1 MSSLT
6 QSKTIRIPT
15 ARVFE
20 PLLYPSRYKG
30 AYGGRG
36 SGKSHHFA
44 EKVIQAALTSPKRI
58 VCIREVQKSI
68 KESVKRLLEDK
79 IKALDVGSYF
89 QVLDREIRAKNGSLI
104 IFQGMQDH
112 TAESIKSLEGYDIAW
127 VEEAQSLST
136 RSLRLLRP
144 TIRKEGSELWFT
156 WNPMSADDPIDAFL
170 RGDNVP
176 PDSKVVQANW
186 SDNPWFPS
194 ELERERVFDLKYNSA
209 TYDHVWEGAYLV
221 NTDAQVFAGKYRV
234 DDFDVQDTW
243 DGPYQGGDFGFSQ
256 DPTAAI
262 RCYIAG
268 DMLFISH
275 EAYRTKLELDDTAT
289 FINGK
294 IPSFDRYV
302 TRWDNARPESIS
314 YLKRHGLPRSEPVVK
329 WKGSIEDGVQFLRS
343 FREIVIHTRCTD
355 LAREFRLYS
364 YKTDSRTGDIMP
376 VIVDA
381 FNHGIDALRYA
392 LTPMM
397 CGKRQPSRPVFGIYG
412 RING

>member
-1 MSSLT
+1 MLSSTLRILT
-6 QSKTIRIPT
+6 PRI
-15 ARVFE
+15 FE

-79 IKALDVGSYF
+79 IKALEVGSYF
-89 QVLDREIRAKNGSLI
+89 QVLDREIRGINGSLI

-127 VEEAQSLST
+127 VEEAQSLSA

-144 TIRKEGSELWFT
+144 TIRKQGSELWFT

-176 PDSKVVQANW
+176 PDSEVVQANW

-194 ELERERVFDLKYNSA
+194 ELERERIFDLKYNA
-209 TYDHVWEGAYLV
+209 GTYDHVWEGAYLV
-221 NTDAQVFAGKYRV
+221 NSDSQIFAGKYRI
-234 DDFDVQDTW
+234 DDFEVLETW
-243 DGPYQGGDFGFSQ
+243 DGPYQGGDLGFSQ

-262 RCYIAG
+262 RCYIAN
-268 DMLFISH
+268 DVLYVSH
-275 EAYRTKLELDDTAT
+275 EAYKTKLELDDTAT
-289 FINGK
+289 FLKGR
-294 IPSFDRYV
+294 IPDFDRYT
-302 TRWDNARPESIS
+302 TRWDNSRPESIS
-314 YLKRHGLPRSEPVVK
+314 YFKRHGLPRSEPVKK
-329 WKGSIEDGVQFLRS
+329 WTGSIEDGIQFLRS
-343 FREIVIHTRCTD
+343 FREIVIHTRCNE

-364 YKTDSRTGDIMP
+364 YKVDPRTGDITTK
-376 VIVDA
+376 IIDA
-381 FNHGIDALRYA
+381 YNHGIDALRYA
-392 LTPMM
+392 LVPMM
-397 CGKRQPSRPVFGIYG
+397 KGKRQLSTPVFGRYG
-412 RING
+412 VIDE

>member
-1 MSSLT
+1 MT
-6 QSKTIRIPT
+6 P
-15 ARVFE
+15 RVFE

-79 IKALDVGSYF
+79 IKALEVGSYF
-89 QVLDREIRAKNGSLI
+89 QVLDREIRGINGSLI

-127 VEEAQSLST
+127 VEEAQSLSA

-144 TIRKEGSELWFT
+144 TIRKQSSELWFT

-194 ELERERVFDLKYNSA
+194 ELERERIFDLKYNSG

-221 NTDAQVFAGKYRV
+221 NSDSQIFAGKYRI
-234 DDFDVQDTW
+234 DDFEVLDTW
-243 DGPYQGGDFGFSQ
+243 DGPYQGGDLGFSQ

-262 RCYIAG
+262 RCYIAN
-268 DMLFISH
+268 DVLYVSH
-275 EAYRTKLELDDTAT
+275 EAYKTKLELDDTAT
-289 FINGK
+289 FLKGR
-294 IPSFDRYV
+294 IPDFDRYT
-302 TRWDNARPESIS
+302 TRWDNSRPESIS
-314 YLKRHGLPRSEPVVK
+314 YFKRHGLPRSEPVKK
-329 WKGSIEDGVQFLRS
+329 WTGSIEDGIQFLRS
-343 FREIVIHTRCTD
+343 FREIVIHTRCNE

-364 YKTDSRTGDIMP
+364 YKVDPRTGDITTK
-376 VIVDA
+376 IIDA
-381 FNHGIDALRYA
+381 YNHGIDALRYA
-392 LTPMM
+392 LVPMM
-397 CGKRQPSRPVFGIYG
+397 KGKRQLSTPVFGRYG
-412 RING
+412 VIDE

>member
-6 QSKTIRIPT
+6 QPKTIRIPT

-89 QVLDREIRAKNGSLI
+89 QVLDREIRATNGSLI

-221 NTDAQVFAGKYRV
+221 NSDSQIFAGKYRI
-234 DDFDVQDTW
+234 DDFEVLDTW
-243 DGPYQGGDFGFSQ
+243 DGPYQGGDLGFSQ

-262 RCYIAG
+262 RCYIAN
-268 DMLFISH
+268 DVLYVSH
-275 EAYRTKLELDDTAT
+275 EAYKTKLELDDTAT
-289 FINGK
+289 FLKGR
-294 IPSFDRYV
+294 IPDFDRYT
-302 TRWDNARPESIS
+302 TRWDNSRPESIS
-314 YLKRHGLPRSEPVVK
+314 YFKRHGLPRSEPVKK
-329 WKGSIEDGVQFLRS
+329 WTGSIEDGIQFLRS
-343 FREIVIHTRCTD
+343 FREIVIHTRCNE

-364 YKTDSRTGDIMP
+364 YKVDPRTGDITTK
-376 VIVDA
+376 IIDA
-381 FNHGIDALRYA
+381 YNHGIDALRYA
-392 LTPMM
+392 LVPMM
-397 CGKRQPSRPVFGIYG
+397 KGKRQLSTPVFGRYG
-412 RING
+412 VIDE

>member
-1 MSSLT
+1 MLSSTLRILT
-6 QSKTIRIPT
+6 PRI
-15 ARVFE
+15 FE

-79 IKALDVGSYF
+79 IKALEVGSYF
-89 QVLDREIRAKNGSLI
+89 QVLDREIRGINGSLI

-127 VEEAQSLST
+127 VEEAQSLSA

-144 TIRKEGSELWFT
+144 TIRKQGSELWFT

-176 PDSKVVQANW
+176 PDSEVVQANW

-194 ELERERVFDLKYNSA
+194 ELERERIFDLKYNSG

-221 NTDAQVFAGKYRV
+221 NSDSQIFAGKYRI
-234 DDFDVQDTW
+234 DDFEVLDTW
-243 DGPYQGGDFGFSQ
+243 DGPYQGGDLGFSQ

-262 RCYIAG
+262 RCYIAN
-268 DMLFISH
+268 DVLYVSH
-275 EAYRTKLELDDTAT
+275 EAYKTKLELDDTAT
-289 FINGK
+289 FLKGR
-294 IPSFDRYV
+294 IPDFDRYT
-302 TRWDNARPESIS
+302 TRWDNSRPESIS
-314 YLKRHGLPRSEPVVK
+314 YFKRHGLPRSEPVKK
-329 WKGSIEDGVQFLRS
+329 WTGSIEDGIQFLRS
-343 FREIVIHTRCTD
+343 FREIVIHTRCNE

-364 YKTDSRTGDIMP
+364 YKVDPRTGDITTK
-376 VIVDA
+376 IIDA
-381 FNHGIDALRYA
+381 YNHGIDALRYA
-392 LTPMM
+392 LVPMM
-397 CGKRQPSRPVFGIYG
+397 KGKRQLSTPVFGRYG
-412 RING
+412 VIDE

>member
-1 MSSLT
+1 MLSSTLRILT
-6 QSKTIRIPT
+6 P
-15 ARVFE
+15 RVFE

-79 IKALDVGSYF
+79 IKALEVGSYF
-89 QVLDREIRAKNGSLI
+89 QVLDREIRGINGSLI

-127 VEEAQSLST
+127 VEEAQSLSA

-144 TIRKEGSELWFT
+144 TIRKQGSELWFT

-186 SDNPWFPS
+186 SDNPWYPS
-194 ELERERVFDLKYNSA
+194 ELERERIFDLKYNSG

-221 NTDAQVFAGKYRV
+221 NSDSQIFAGKYRI
-234 DDFDVQDTW
+234 DDFEVLDTW
-243 DGPYQGGDFGFSQ
+243 DGPYQGGDLGFSQ

-262 RCYIAG
+262 RCYIAN
-268 DMLFISH
+268 DVLYVSH
-275 EAYRTKLELDDTAT
+275 EAYKTKLELDDTAT
-289 FINGK
+289 FLKGR
-294 IPSFDRYV
+294 IPDFDRYT
-302 TRWDNARPESIS
+302 TRWDNSRPESIS
-314 YLKRHGLPRSEPVVK
+314 YFKRHGLPRSEPVKK
-329 WKGSIEDGVQFLRS
+329 WTGSIEDGIQFLRS
-343 FREIVIHTRCTD
+343 FREIVIHTRCNE

-364 YKTDSRTGDIMP
+364 YKVDPRTGDITTK
-376 VIVDA
+376 IIDA
-381 FNHGIDALRYA
+381 YNHGIDALRYA
-392 LTPMM
+392 LVPMM
-397 CGKRQPSRPVFGIYG
+397 KGKRQLSTPVFGRYG
-412 RING
+412 VIDE

>member
-1 MSSLT
+1 MLSSTLRILT
-6 QSKTIRIPT
+6 P
-15 ARVFE
+15 RVFE

-79 IKALDVGSYF
+79 IKTLEVGSYF
-89 QVLDREIRAKNGSLI
+89 QVLDREIRGINGSLI

-127 VEEAQSLST
+127 VEEAQSLSA

-144 TIRKEGSELWFT
+144 TIRKQSSELWFT

-194 ELERERVFDLKYNSA
+194 ELERERIFDLKYNSG

-221 NTDAQVFAGKYRV
+221 NSDSQIFAGKYRI
-234 DDFDVQDTW
+234 DDFEVLDTW
-243 DGPYQGGDFGFSQ
+243 DGPYQGGDLGFSQ

-262 RCYIAG
+262 RCYIAN
-268 DMLFISH
+268 DVLYVSH
-275 EAYRTKLELDDTAT
+275 EAYKTKLELDDTAT
-289 FINGK
+289 FLKGR
-294 IPSFDRYV
+294 IPDFDLYT
-302 TRWDNARPESIS
+302 TRWDNSRPESIS
-314 YLKRHGLPRSEPVVK
+314 YFKRHGLPRSEPVKK
-329 WKGSIEDGVQFLRS
+329 WTGSIEDGIQFLRS
-343 FREIVIHTRCTD
+343 FREIVIHTRCNE

-364 YKTDSRTGDIMP
+364 YKVDPRTGDITTK
-376 VIVDA
+376 IIDA
-381 FNHGIDALRYA
+381 YNHGIDALRYA
-392 LTPMM
+392 LVPMM
-397 CGKRQPSRPVFGIYG
+397 KGKRQLSTPVFGRYG
-412 RING
+412 VIDE

>member
-58 VCIREVQKSI
+58 VCIREIQKSI

-89 QVLDREIRAKNGSLI
+89 QVLDREIRGINGSLI

-186 SDNPWFPS
+186 SDNPWFPV
-194 ELERERVFDLKYNSA
+194 ELERERIFDLKYNSG

-221 NTDAQVFAGKYRV
+221 NSDSQIFAGKYRI
-234 DDFDVQDTW
+234 DDFEVLDTW
-243 DGPYQGGDFGFSQ
+243 DGPYQGGDLGFSQ

-262 RCYIAG
+262 RCYIAN
-268 DMLFISH
+268 DVLYVSH
-275 EAYRTKLELDDTAT
+275 EAYKTKLELDDTAT
-289 FINGK
+289 FLKGR
-294 IPSFDRYV
+294 IPDFDRYT
-302 TRWDNARPESIS
+302 TRWDNSRPESIS
-314 YLKRHGLPRSEPVVK
+314 YFKRHGLPRSEPVKK
-329 WKGSIEDGVQFLRS
+329 WTGSIEDGIQFLRS
-343 FREIVIHTRCTD
+343 FREIVIHTRCNE

-364 YKTDSRTGDIMP
+364 YKVDPRTGDITTK
-376 VIVDA
+376 IIDA
-381 FNHGIDALRYA
+381 YNHGIDALRYA
-392 LTPMM
+392 LVPMM
-397 CGKRQPSRPVFGIYG
+397 KGKRQLSTPVFGRYG
-412 RING
+412 VIDE

>member
-1 MSSLT
+1 MLSSTLRILT
-6 QSKTIRIPT
+6 P
-15 ARVFE
+15 RVFE

-79 IKALDVGSYF
+79 IKALEVGSYF
-89 QVLDREIRAKNGSLI
+89 QVLDREIRGINGSLI

-127 VEEAQSLST
+127 VEEAQSLSA

-144 TIRKEGSELWFT
+144 TIRKQGSELWFT

-176 PDSKVVQANW
+176 PDSEVVQANW

-194 ELERERVFDLKYNSA
+194 ELERERIFDLKYNSG

-221 NTDAQVFAGKYRV
+221 NSDSQIFAGKYRI
-234 DDFDVQDTW
+234 DDFEVLDTW
-243 DGPYQGGDFGFSQ
+243 DGPYQGGDLGFSQ

-262 RCYIAG
+262 RCYIAN
-268 DMLFISH
+268 DVLYVSH
-275 EAYRTKLELDDTAT
+275 EAYKTKLELDDTAT
-289 FINGK
+289 FLKGR
-294 IPSFDRYV
+294 IPDFDRYT
-302 TRWDNARPESIS
+302 TRWDNSRPESIS
-314 YLKRHGLPRSEPVVK
+314 YFKRHGLPRSEPVKK
-329 WKGSIEDGVQFLRS
+329 WTGSIEDGIQFLRS
-343 FREIVIHTRCTD
+343 FREIVIHSRCNE

-364 YKTDSRTGDIMP
+364 YKVDPRTGDITTK
-376 VIVDA
+376 IIDA
-381 FNHGIDALRYA
+381 YNHGIDALRYA
-392 LTPMM
+392 LVPMM
-397 CGKRQPSRPVFGIYG
+397 KGKRQLSTPVFGRYG
-412 RING
+412 VIDE

>member
-89 QVLDREIRAKNGSLI
+89 QVLDREIRATNGSLI

-221 NTDAQVFAGKYRV
+221 NSDSQIFAGKYRI
-234 DDFDVQDTW
+234 DDFEVLDTW
-243 DGPYQGGDFGFSQ
+243 DGPYQGGDLGFSQ

-262 RCYIAG
+262 RCYIAN
-268 DMLFISH
+268 DVLYVSH
-275 EAYRTKLELDDTAT
+275 EAYKTKLELDDTAT
-289 FINGK
+289 FLKGR
-294 IPSFDRYV
+294 IPDFDRYT
-302 TRWDNARPESIS
+302 TRWDNSRPESIS
-314 YLKRHGLPRSEPVVK
+314 YFKRHGLPRSEPVKK
-329 WKGSIEDGVQFLRS
+329 WTGSIEDGIQFLRS
-343 FREIVIHTRCTD
+343 FREIVIHTRCNE

-364 YKTDSRTGDIMP
+364 YKVDPRTGDITTK
-376 VIVDA
+376 IIDA
-381 FNHGIDALRYA
+381 YNHGIDALRYA
-392 LTPMM
+392 LVPMM
-397 CGKRQPSRPVFGIYG
+397 KGKRQLSTPVFGRYG
-412 RING
+412 VIDE

>member
-1 MSSLT
+1 M
-6 QSKTIRIPT
+6 
-15 ARVFE
+15 
-20 PLLYPSRYKG
+20 
-30 AYGGRG
+30 
-36 SGKSHHFA
+36 
-44 EKVIQAALTSPKRI
+44 
-58 VCIREVQKSI
+58 
-68 KESVKRLLEDK
+68 KRLLEDK

-89 QVLDREIRAKNGSLI
+89 QVLDREIRATNGSLI

-268 DMLFISH
+268 DVLFISH

-343 FREIVIHTRCTD
+343 FREIVIHTRCSD

-392 LTPMM
+392 LARLSGNVALLEKG
-397 CGKRQPSRPVFGIYG
+397 CSIC
-412 RING
+412 

>member
-89 QVLDREIRAKNGSLI
+89 QVLDREIRGINGSLI

-186 SDNPWFPS
+186 SDNPWFPV
-194 ELERERVFDLKYNSA
+194 ELERERIFDLKYNSG

-221 NTDAQVFAGKYRV
+221 NSDSQIFAGKYRI
-234 DDFDVQDTW
+234 DDFEVLDTW
-243 DGPYQGGDFGFSQ
+243 DGPYQGGDLGFSQ

-262 RCYIAG
+262 RCYIAN
-268 DMLFISH
+268 DVLYVSH
-275 EAYRTKLELDDTAT
+275 EAYKTKLELDDTAT
-289 FINGK
+289 FLKGR
-294 IPSFDRYV
+294 IPDFDRYT
-302 TRWDNARPESIS
+302 TRWDNSRPESIS
-314 YLKRHGLPRSEPVVK
+314 YFKRHGLPRSEPVKK
-329 WKGSIEDGVQFLRS
+329 WTGSIEDGIQFLRS
-343 FREIVIHTRCTD
+343 FREIVIHTRCNE

-364 YKTDSRTGDIMP
+364 YKVDPRTGDITTK
-376 VIVDA
+376 IIDA
-381 FNHGIDALRYA
+381 YNHGIDALRYA
-392 LTPMM
+392 LVPMM
-397 CGKRQPSRPVFGIYG
+397 KGKRQLSTPVFGRYG
-412 RING
+412 VIDE

>member
-1 MSSLT
+1 MLSSTLRILT
-6 QSKTIRIPT
+6 P
-15 ARVFE
+15 RVFE

-79 IKALDVGSYF
+79 IKALEVGSYF
-89 QVLDREIRAKNGSLI
+89 QVLDREIRGINGSLI

-127 VEEAQSLST
+127 VEEAQSLSA

-144 TIRKEGSELWFT
+144 TIRKQGSELWFT
-156 WNPMSADDPIDAFL
+156 WNPMSSDDPIDAFL

-176 PDSKVVQANW
+176 PDSEVVQANW

-194 ELERERVFDLKYNSA
+194 ELERERLFDLKYNTG

-221 NTDAQVFAGKYRV
+221 NSDSQIFAGKYRI
-234 DDFDVQDTW
+234 DDFEVLDTW
-243 DGPYQGGDFGFSQ
+243 DGPYQGGDLGFSQ

-262 RCYIAG
+262 RCYIAN
-268 DMLFISH
+268 DVLYVSH
-275 EAYRTKLELDDTAT
+275 EAYKTKLELDDTAI
-289 FINGK
+289 FLKGR
-294 IPSFDRYV
+294 IPDFDRYT
-302 TRWDNARPESIS
+302 TRWDNSRPESIS
-314 YLKRHGLPRSEPVVK
+314 YFKRHGLPRSEPVKK
-329 WKGSIEDGVQFLRS
+329 WTGSIEDGIQFLRS
-343 FREIVIHTRCTD
+343 FREIVIHTRCNE

-364 YKTDSRTGDIMP
+364 YKVDPRTGDITTK
-376 VIVDA
+376 IIDA
-381 FNHGIDALRYA
+381 YNHGIDALRYA
-392 LTPMM
+392 LVPMM
-397 CGKRQPSRPVFGIYG
+397 KGKRQLSTPVFGRYG
-412 RING
+412 VIDE

>member
-1 MSSLT
+1 MLSSTLRILT
-6 QSKTIRIPT
+6 P
-15 ARVFE
+15 RVFE

-79 IKALDVGSYF
+79 IKALEVGSYF
-89 QVLDREIRAKNGSLI
+89 QVLDREIRGINGSLI

-127 VEEAQSLST
+127 VEEAQSLSA

-144 TIRKEGSELWFT
+144 TIRKQGSELWFT

-176 PDSKVVQANW
+176 PDSEVVQANW

-194 ELERERVFDLKYNSA
+194 ELERERIFDLKYNA
-209 TYDHVWEGAYLV
+209 GTYDHVWEGAYLV
-221 NTDAQVFAGKYRV
+221 NSDSQIFAGKYRI
-234 DDFDVQDTW
+234 DDFEVLETW
-243 DGPYQGGDFGFSQ
+243 DGPYQGGDLGFSQ

-262 RCYIAG
+262 RCYIAN
-268 DMLFISH
+268 DVLYVSH
-275 EAYRTKLELDDTAT
+275 EAYKTKLELDDTAT
-289 FINGK
+289 FLKGR
-294 IPSFDRYV
+294 IPDFDRYT
-302 TRWDNARPESIS
+302 TRWDNSRPESIS
-314 YLKRHGLPRSEPVVK
+314 YFKRHGLPRSEPVKK
-329 WKGSIEDGVQFLRS
+329 WTGSIEDGIQFLRS
-343 FREIVIHTRCTD
+343 FREIVIHTRCNE

-364 YKTDSRTGDIMP
+364 YKVDPRTGDITTK
-376 VIVDA
+376 IIDA
-381 FNHGIDALRYA
+381 YNHGIDALRYA
-392 LTPMM
+392 LVPMM
-397 CGKRQPSRPVFGIYG
+397 KGKRQLSTPVFGRYG
-412 RING
+412 VIDE

>member
-1 MSSLT
+1 LT
-6 QSKTIRIPT
+6 P
-15 ARVFE
+15 RVFE

-79 IKALDVGSYF
+79 IKALEVGSYF
-89 QVLDREIRAKNGSLI
+89 QVLDREIRGINGSLI

-127 VEEAQSLST
+127 VEEAQSLSA

-144 TIRKEGSELWFT
+144 TIRKQGSELWFT

-176 PDSKVVQANW
+176 PDSEVVQANW

-194 ELERERVFDLKYNSA
+194 ELERERIFDLKYNSG

-221 NTDAQVFAGKYRV
+221 NSDSQIFAGKYRI
-234 DDFDVQDTW
+234 DDFEVLDTW
-243 DGPYQGGDFGFSQ
+243 DGPYQGGDLGFSQ

-262 RCYIAG
+262 RCYIAN
-268 DMLFISH
+268 DVLYVSH
-275 EAYRTKLELDDTAT
+275 EAYKTKLELDDTAT
-289 FINGK
+289 FLKGR
-294 IPSFDRYV
+294 IPDFDRYT
-302 TRWDNARPESIS
+302 TRWDNSRPESIS
-314 YLKRHGLPRSEPVVK
+314 YFKRHGLPRSEPVKK
-329 WKGSIEDGVQFLRS
+329 WTGSIEDGIQFLRS
-343 FREIVIHTRCTD
+343 FREIVIHTRCNE

-364 YKTDSRTGDIMP
+364 YKVDPRTGDITTK
-376 VIVDA
+376 IIDA
-381 FNHGIDALRYA
+381 YNHGIDALRYA
-392 LTPMM
+392 LVPMM
-397 CGKRQPSRPVFGIYG
+397 KGKRQLSTPVFGRYG
-412 RING
+412 VIDE

>member
-1 MSSLT
+1 MLSSTLRILT
-6 QSKTIRIPT
+6 P
-15 ARVFE
+15 RVFE

-79 IKALDVGSYF
+79 IKALEVGSYF
-89 QVLDREIRAKNGSLI
+89 QVLDREIRGINGSLI

-127 VEEAQSLST
+127 VEEAQSLSA

-144 TIRKEGSELWFT
+144 TIRKQGSELWFT

-176 PDSKVVQANW
+176 PDSEVVQANW

-194 ELERERVFDLKYNSA
+194 ELERERIFDLKYNSG

-221 NTDAQVFAGKYRV
+221 NSDSQIFAGKYRI
-234 DDFDVQDTW
+234 DDFEVLDTW
-243 DGPYQGGDFGFSQ
+243 DGPYQGGDLGFSQ

-262 RCYIAG
+262 RCYIAN
-268 DMLFISH
+268 DVLYVSH
-275 EAYRTKLELDDTAT
+275 EAYKTKLELDDTAT
-289 FINGK
+289 FLKGR
-294 IPSFDRYV
+294 IPDFDRYT
-302 TRWDNARPESIS
+302 TRWDNSRPESIS
-314 YLKRHGLPRSEPVVK
+314 YFKRHGLPRSEPVKK
-329 WKGSIEDGVQFLRS
+329 WTGSIEDGIQFLRS
-343 FREIVIHTRCTD
+343 FREIVIHTRCNE

-364 YKTDSRTGDIMP
+364 YKVDPRTGDITTK
-376 VIVDA
+376 IIDA
-381 FNHGIDALRYA
+381 YNHGIDALRYA
-392 LTPMM
+392 LVPMM
-397 CGKRQPSRPVFGIYG
+397 KGKRQLSTPVFGRYG
-412 RING
+412 VIDE

>member
-1 MSSLT
+1 MLSSTLRILT
-6 QSKTIRIPT
+6 P
-15 ARVFE
+15 RVFE

-79 IKALDVGSYF
+79 IKTLEVGSYF
-89 QVLDREIRAKNGSLI
+89 QVLDRQIRGINGSLI

-127 VEEAQSLST
+127 VEEAQSLSA

-144 TIRKEGSELWFT
+144 TIRKQGSELWFT

-194 ELERERVFDLKYNSA
+194 ELERERIFDLNYNSG

-221 NTDAQVFAGKYRV
+221 NSDSQIFAGKYRI
-234 DDFDVQDTW
+234 DDFEVLDTW
-243 DGPYQGGDFGFSQ
+243 DGPYQGGDLGFSQ

-262 RCYIAG
+262 RCYIAN
-268 DMLFISH
+268 DVLYVSH
-275 EAYRTKLELDDTAT
+275 EAYKTKLELDDTAT
-289 FINGK
+289 FLKGR
-294 IPSFDRYV
+294 IPDFDRYT
-302 TRWDNARPESIS
+302 TRWDNSRPESIS
-314 YLKRHGLPRSEPVVK
+314 YFKRHGLPRSEPVKK
-329 WKGSIEDGVQFLRS
+329 WTGSIEDGIQFLRS
-343 FREIVIHTRCTD
+343 FREIVIHTRCNE

-364 YKTDSRTGDIMP
+364 YKVDPRTGDITTK
-376 VIVDA
+376 IIDA
-381 FNHGIDALRYA
+381 YNHGIDALRYA
-392 LTPMM
+392 LVPMM
-397 CGKRQPSRPVFGIYG
+397 KGKRQLSTPVFGRYG
-412 RING
+412 VIDE

>member
-89 QVLDREIRAKNGSLI
+89 QVLDREIRGINGSLI

-194 ELERERVFDLKYNSA
+194 ELERERIFDLKYNSG

-221 NTDAQVFAGKYRV
+221 NSDSQIFAGKYRI
-234 DDFDVQDTW
+234 DDFEVLDTW
-243 DGPYQGGDFGFSQ
+243 DGPYQGGDLGFSQ

-262 RCYIAG
+262 RCYIAN
-268 DMLFISH
+268 DVLYVSH
-275 EAYRTKLELDDTAT
+275 EAYKTKLELDDTAT
-289 FINGK
+289 FLKGR
-294 IPSFDRYV
+294 IPDFDRYT
-302 TRWDNARPESIS
+302 TRWDNSRPESIS
-314 YLKRHGLPRSEPVVK
+314 YFKRHGLPRSEPVKK
-329 WKGSIEDGVQFLRS
+329 WTGSIEDGIQFLRS
-343 FREIVIHTRCTD
+343 FREIVIHTRCNE

-364 YKTDSRTGDIMP
+364 YKADPRTGDITTK
-376 VIVDA
+376 IIDA
-381 FNHGIDALRYA
+381 YNHGIDALRYA
-392 LTPMM
+392 LVPMM
-397 CGKRQPSRPVFGIYG
+397 KGKRQLSTPVFGRYG
-412 RING
+412 VIDE

>member
-1 MSSLT
+1 MLSSTLRILT
-6 QSKTIRIPT
+6 P
-15 ARVFE
+15 RVFE

-79 IKALDVGSYF
+79 IKALEVGSYF
-89 QVLDREIRAKNGSLI
+89 QVLDREIRGINGSLI

-127 VEEAQSLST
+127 VEEAQSLSA

-144 TIRKEGSELWFT
+144 TIRKQGSELWFT

-194 ELERERVFDLKYNSA
+194 ELERERLFDLKYNA
-209 TYDHVWEGAYLV
+209 GTYDHVWEGAYLV
-221 NTDAQVFAGKYRV
+221 NSDSQIFAGKYRI
-234 DDFDVQDTW
+234 DDFEVLDTW
-243 DGPYQGGDFGFSQ
+243 DGPYQGGDLGFSQ

-262 RCYIAG
+262 RCYIAN
-268 DMLFISH
+268 DVLYVSH
-275 EAYRTKLELDDTAT
+275 EAYKTKLELDDTAT
-289 FINGK
+289 FLKGR
-294 IPSFDRYV
+294 IPDFDRYT
-302 TRWDNARPESIS
+302 TRWDNSRPESIS
-314 YLKRHGLPRSEPVVK
+314 YFKRHGLPRSEAVK
-329 WKGSIEDGVQFLRS
+329 KWTGSIEDGIQFLRS
-343 FREIVIHTRCTD
+343 FREIVIHTRCNE

-364 YKTDSRTGDIMP
+364 YKVDPRTGDITTK
-376 VIVDA
+376 IIDA
-381 FNHGIDALRYA
+381 YNHGIDALRYA
-392 LTPMM
+392 LVPMM
-397 CGKRQPSRPVFGIYG
+397 KGKRQLSTPVFGRYG
-412 RING
+412 VIDE

>member
-1 MSSLT
+1 MLSSTLRILT
-6 QSKTIRIPT
+6 P
-15 ARVFE
+15 RVFE
-20 PLLYPSRYKG
+20 PLLHPSRYKG

-79 IKALDVGSYF
+79 IKALEVGSYF
-89 QVLDREIRAKNGSLI
+89 QVLDREIRGINGSLI

-127 VEEAQSLST
+127 VEEAQSLSA

-144 TIRKEGSELWFT
+144 TIRKQGSELWFT

-176 PDSKVVQANW
+176 PDSEVVQANW

-194 ELERERVFDLKYNSA
+194 ELERERIFDLKYNSG

-221 NTDAQVFAGKYRV
+221 NSDSQIFAGKYRI
-234 DDFDVQDTW
+234 DDFEVLDTW
-243 DGPYQGGDFGFSQ
+243 DGPYQGGDLGFSQ

-262 RCYIAG
+262 RCYIAN
-268 DMLFISH
+268 DVLYVSH
-275 EAYRTKLELDDTAT
+275 EAYKTKLELDDTAT
-289 FINGK
+289 FLKGR
-294 IPSFDRYV
+294 IPDFDRYT
-302 TRWDNARPESIS
+302 TRWDNSRPESIS
-314 YLKRHGLPRSEPVVK
+314 YFKRHGLPRSEPVKK
-329 WKGSIEDGVQFLRS
+329 WTGSIEDGIQFLRS
-343 FREIVIHTRCTD
+343 FREIVIHTRCNE

-364 YKTDSRTGDIMP
+364 YKVDPRTGDITTK
-376 VIVDA
+376 IIDA
-381 FNHGIDALRYA
+381 YNHGIDALRYA
-392 LTPMM
+392 LVPMM
-397 CGKRQPSRPVFGIYG
+397 KGKRQLSTPVFGRYG
-412 RING
+412 VIDE

>member
-1 MSSLT
+1 MLSSTLRILT
-6 QSKTIRIPT
+6 P
-15 ARVFE
+15 RVFE

-79 IKALDVGSYF
+79 IKALEVGSYF
-89 QVLDREIRAKNGSLI
+89 QVLDREIRGINGSLI

-127 VEEAQSLST
+127 VEEAQSLSA

-144 TIRKEGSELWFT
+144 TIRKQGSELWFT

-176 PDSKVVQANW
+176 PDSEVVQANW

-194 ELERERVFDLKYNSA
+194 ELERERLFDLKYNSG

-221 NTDAQVFAGKYRV
+221 NSDSQIFAGKYRI
-234 DDFDVQDTW
+234 DDFEVLDTW
-243 DGPYQGGDFGFSQ
+243 DGPYQGGDLGFSQ

-262 RCYIAG
+262 RCYIAN
-268 DMLFISH
+268 DVLYVSH
-275 EAYRTKLELDDTAT
+275 EAYKTKLELDDTAT
-289 FINGK
+289 FLKGR
-294 IPSFDRYV
+294 IPDFDRYT
-302 TRWDNARPESIS
+302 TRWDNSRPESIS
-314 YLKRHGLPRSEPVVK
+314 YFKRHGLPRSEPVKK
-329 WKGSIEDGVQFLRS
+329 WTGSIEDGIQFLRS
-343 FREIVIHTRCTD
+343 FREIVIHTRCNE

-364 YKTDSRTGDIMP
+364 YKVDPRTGDITTK
-376 VIVDA
+376 IIDA
-381 FNHGIDALRYA
+381 YNHGIDALRYA
-392 LTPMM
+392 LVPMM
-397 CGKRQPSRPVFGIYG
+397 KGKRQLSTPVFGRYG
-412 RING
+412 VIDE

>member
-89 QVLDREIRAKNGSLI
+89 QVLDREIRATNGSLI

-221 NTDAQVFAGKYRV
+221 NTDAQVFVGKYRV

-268 DMLFISH
+268 DVLFISH

-343 FREIVIHTRCTD
+343 FREIVIHTRCSD

-397 CGKRQPSRPVFGIYG
+397 RGKRQPSRPVFGIYG

>member
-89 QVLDREIRAKNGSLI
+89 QVLDREIRGINGSLI

-136 RSLRLLRP
+136 RSIRLLRP

-194 ELERERVFDLKYNSA
+194 ELERERIFDLKYNSG

-221 NTDAQVFAGKYRV
+221 NSDSQIFAGKYRI
-234 DDFDVQDTW
+234 DDFEVLDTW
-243 DGPYQGGDFGFSQ
+243 DGPYQGGDLGFSQ

-262 RCYIAG
+262 RCYIAN
-268 DMLFISH
+268 DVLYVSH
-275 EAYRTKLELDDTAT
+275 EAYKTKLELDDTAT
-289 FINGK
+289 FLKGR
-294 IPSFDRYV
+294 IPDFDRYT
-302 TRWDNARPESIS
+302 TRWDNSRPESIS
-314 YLKRHGLPRSEPVVK
+314 YFKRHGLPRSEPVKK
-329 WKGSIEDGVQFLRS
+329 WTGSIEDGIQFLRS
-343 FREIVIHTRCTD
+343 FREIVIHTRCNE

-364 YKTDSRTGDIMP
+364 YKVDPRTGDITTK
-376 VIVDA
+376 IIDA
-381 FNHGIDALRYA
+381 YNHGIDALRYA
-392 LTPMM
+392 LVPMM
-397 CGKRQPSRPVFGIYG
+397 KGKRQLSTPVFGRYG
-412 RING
+412 VIDE

>member
-1 MSSLT
+1 MLSSTLRILT
-6 QSKTIRIPT
+6 P
-15 ARVFE
+15 RVFE

-79 IKALDVGSYF
+79 IKALEVGSYF
-89 QVLDREIRAKNGSLI
+89 QVLDREIRGINGSLI

-127 VEEAQSLST
+127 VEEAQSLSA

-144 TIRKEGSELWFT
+144 TIRKQSSELWFT

-194 ELERERVFDLKYNSA
+194 ELERERIFDLKYNSG

-221 NTDAQVFAGKYRV
+221 NSDSQIFAGKYRI
-234 DDFDVQDTW
+234 DDFEVLDTW
-243 DGPYQGGDFGFSQ
+243 DGPYQGGDLGFSQ

-262 RCYIAG
+262 RCYIAN
-268 DMLFISH
+268 DVLYVSH
-275 EAYRTKLELDDTAT
+275 EAYKTKLELDDTAT
-289 FINGK
+289 FLKGR
-294 IPSFDRYV
+294 IPDFDRYT
-302 TRWDNARPESIS
+302 TRWDNSRPESIS
-314 YLKRHGLPRSEPVVK
+314 YFKRHGLPRSEPVKK
-329 WKGSIEDGVQFLRS
+329 WTGSIEDGIQFLRS
-343 FREIVIHTRCTD
+343 FREIVIHTRCNE

-364 YKTDSRTGDIMP
+364 YKVDPRTGDITTK
-376 VIVDA
+376 IIDA
-381 FNHGIDALRYA
+381 YNHGIDALRYA
-392 LTPMM
+392 LVPMM
-397 CGKRQPSRPVFGIYG
+397 KGKRQLSTPVFGRYG
-412 RING
+412 VIDE

>member
-20 PLLYPSRYKG
+20 PLLHPSRYKG

-89 QVLDREIRAKNGSLI
+89 QVLDREIRATNGSLI

-186 SDNPWFPS
+186 SDNPWFPV

-268 DMLFISH
+268 DVLFISH

-343 FREIVIHTRCTD
+343 FREIVIHTRCSD

-392 LTPMM
+392 LAPMM
-397 CGKRQPSRPVFGIYG
+397 RGKRQPSRPVFGIYG